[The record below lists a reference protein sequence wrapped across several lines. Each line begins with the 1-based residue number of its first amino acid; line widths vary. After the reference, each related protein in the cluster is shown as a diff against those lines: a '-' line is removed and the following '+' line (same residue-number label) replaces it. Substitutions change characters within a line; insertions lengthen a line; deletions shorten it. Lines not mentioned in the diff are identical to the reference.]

1 MNHLLLNVNMPS
13 LPAPRISCQLEL
25 HHYQSLPS
33 QFSSAGLLPSCPS
46 VLNVIMLLN
55 QYQRQLLP
63 GVLCIN
69 MDLQGSFKA
78 GVPPAEGSKASVLPL
93 GGALTLQELPSPS

>member
-1 MNHLLLNVNMPS
+1 MHHLLLNVRIPP
-13 LPAPRISCQLEL
+13 LPAPRFSCQLEL
-25 HHYQSLPS
+25 HHYQSLPT
-33 QFSSAGLLPSCPS
+33 QFSSASLLPSCPS
-46 VLNVIMLLN
+46 VLNVIIRLN

-78 GVPPAEGSKASVLPL
+78 GVPPAEGSKASVIPL
-93 GGALTLQELPSPS
+93 GGALTLKELPCPS